1 MKSMIIGS
9 KMQALVVKASSE
21 WCVSI
26 ACSWR
31 LGVHGSIPEEDS
43 WVSMHNL
50 SLGRDGAIP
59 L

>member
-9 KMQALVVKASSE
+9 EMQALVVKASSE

-26 ACSWR
+26 ARSWR

-43 WVSMHNL
+43 WVSMHDL